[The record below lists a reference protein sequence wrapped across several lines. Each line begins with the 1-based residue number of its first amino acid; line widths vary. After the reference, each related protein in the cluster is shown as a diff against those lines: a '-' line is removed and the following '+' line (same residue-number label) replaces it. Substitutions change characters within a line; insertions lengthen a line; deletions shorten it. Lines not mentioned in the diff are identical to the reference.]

1 MLPSSGK
8 ITLAD
13 VAEESMID
21 YVDYQLNRN
30 ESYVLADV
38 TPIGAPLRLPDDFYG
53 KSFERNY
60 VFNENIDTIRTEET
74 KVYMFNIYNLGFKTV
89 KSYTIDNTQQGYTI
103 ETKID
108 PVDGTAYFVV
118 YGKRI
123 DKTYDGV
130 QRYRFPSS
138 ITIGIFGAIMPSSI
152 RKKKFECQ
160 WKLSAGTGMDKA
172 KTIEIKDII
181 SLGQVPAAPEDS
193 FKATVGV
200 DGVSYFRSIL

>member
-13 VAEESMID
+13 VAEELMID

-38 TPIGAPLRLPDDFYG
+38 TPIGAPLRLPNDFYG

-60 VFNENIDTIRTEET
+60 LFYEKMDTIRTEET

-103 ETKID
+103 KTIID
-108 PVDGTAYFVV
+108 DVIGTAYFVV

-123 DKTYDGV
+123 DTTFDGI

-138 ITIGIFGAIMPSSI
+138 ITIGIFGAIMPSAI
-152 RKKKFECQ
+152 RKKSYQCK
-160 WKLSAGTGMDKA
+160 WKVQAGTGMDRA

-181 SLGQVPAAPEDS
+181 SAGQVPAPSADS

-200 DGVSYFRSIL
+200 DGVSYYRSIL

>member
-13 VAEESMID
+13 VAEELMID

-38 TPIGAPLRLPDDFYG
+38 TPIGAPLRLPYDFYG

-60 VFNENIDTIRTEET
+60 VFNEKIDTIRTEET

-108 PVDGTAYFVV
+108 PVVGTAYFVV

-123 DKTYDGV
+123 DTTYDGV

-152 RKKKFECQ
+152 RKKKFECK
-160 WKLSAGTGMDKA
+160 WKLSAGTGMDRA

-181 SLGQVPAAPEDS
+181 SLGQVPTAPEDS

>member
-13 VAEESMID
+13 IAEELMLD
-21 YVDYQLNRN
+21 YIDYQLNRN
-30 ESYVLADV
+30 ESYVLSDV
-38 TPIGAPLRLPDDFYG
+38 TPIGSPLRLPDDFYG

-60 VFNENIDTIRTEET
+60 LFNEQIDTIRTEDT

-108 PVDGTAYFVV
+108 PIDGTAYFIV

-123 DKTYDGV
+123 DTTYDGV
-130 QRYRFPSS
+130 QRYKFPSS

-172 KTIEIKDII
+172 KTIEIIDII
-181 SLGQVPAAPEDS
+181 SAGQVPEAPEDS

-200 DGVSYFRSIL
+200 DGVSYYRSII

>member
-8 ITLAD
+8 ITLED
-13 VAEESMID
+13 VAEELMID

-30 ESYVLADV
+30 ESYVLADK
-38 TPIGAPLRLPDDFYG
+38 TPIGCPLRLPNDFYG

-60 VFNENIDTIRTEET
+60 LFNENIDTVRTTDT

-89 KSYTIDNTQQGYTI
+89 KSYTIDNSQQGYTI

-108 PVDGTAYFVV
+108 PVVGTAYFIV

-123 DKTYDGV
+123 DTTYDGV
-130 QRYRFPSS
+130 QRWRFPAS
-138 ITIGIFGAIMPSSI
+138 ITIGIFGAIIPSSI
-152 RKKKFECQ
+152 RKKKFEGQ
-160 WKLSAGTGMDKA
+160 WKLSGGTGMDKA

-181 SLGQVPAAPEDS
+181 SAGQVPEAPEDS

-200 DGVSYFRSIL
+200 DGVSYYRSII